1 MDSAPEPA
9 FDRLLRGD
17 RIAIAAGLAGLAL
30 AAWAWTIYL
39 SHHMPGMASPGM
51 SMPGMDMPGMDMS
64 GMHMPAPA
72 WGLAEYL
79 WLTGMWA
86 IMMVAMMSPTA
97 APAIL
102 LFAKMSR
109 QQPASSG
116 LASPTAG
123 FVGGYFAIWTLFSV
137 GAALLQLVLH
147 RALLLT
153 AMGASTSQALGA
165 GLLIAAGLYQW
176 SSIKHR
182 CLSACQS
189 PLGFLTARWRP
200 GIGGAF
206 RMGVSHGLNC
216 VACCW
221 LVMLLLFVAGVMN
234 LLWVAALSVVVLLE
248 RIVPRGRL
256 IARLSGGGFL
266 LAGIWMLVR

>member
-1 MDSAPEPA
+1 MEAEPKPA
-9 FDRLLRGD
+9 LDRLLRGD
-17 RIAIAAGLAGLAL
+17 RIAVAAGMAGLAL

-39 SHHMPGMASPGM
+39 SRHMPGMAAPAM
-51 SMPGMDMPGMDMS
+51 DMPGMDMPGMSMT
-64 GMHMPAPA
+64 APA
-72 WGLAEYL
+72 WGLGEYL

-109 QQPASSG
+109 QQAATG
-116 LASPTAG
+116 RLVTPTAA
-123 FVGGYFAIWTLFSV
+123 FVAGYFAIWTLFSIL
-137 GAALLQLVLH
+137 AALLQLFLH
-147 RALLLT
+147 RAVLLT

-176 SSIKHR
+176 SPIKNS
-182 CLSACQS
+182 CLRACQS
-189 PLGFLTARWRP
+189 PLGFLTAHWRA
-200 GIGGAF
+200 GTAGAV
-206 RMGVSHGLNC
+206 RMGMSHGLNC

-256 IARLSGGGFL
+256 VARLSGGGFL
-266 LAGIWMLVR
+266 LAGIWILVR